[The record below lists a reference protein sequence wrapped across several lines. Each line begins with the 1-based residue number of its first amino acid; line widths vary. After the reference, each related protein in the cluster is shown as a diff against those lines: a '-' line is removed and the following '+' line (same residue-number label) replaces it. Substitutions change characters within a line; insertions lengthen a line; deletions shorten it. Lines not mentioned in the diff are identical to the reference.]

1 MLSVFDD
8 IEIKLDEW
16 NKKERKKEDI
26 EDSNAIPPRKE
37 SIADKI
43 DKLGRK
49 SSSGDDDRSKKNDK
63 QKKDTGSKK
72 LQFEVPWKHSKKT
85 IKDFRKLIGI

>member
-16 NKKERKKEDI
+16 SKKEKKKEDI

-43 DKLGRK
+43 DKLGK
-49 SSSGDDDRSKKNDK
+49 KKTPDDDRISSKDE
-63 QKKDTGSKK
+63 KKSDGRNKK

>member
-16 NKKERKKEDI
+16 GKKEKKKEDI

-43 DKLGRK
+43 DKLGKK
-49 SSSGDDDRSKKNDK
+49 SSNSSDVDDNKKQ
-63 QKKDTGSKK
+63 QKRDSSSKK